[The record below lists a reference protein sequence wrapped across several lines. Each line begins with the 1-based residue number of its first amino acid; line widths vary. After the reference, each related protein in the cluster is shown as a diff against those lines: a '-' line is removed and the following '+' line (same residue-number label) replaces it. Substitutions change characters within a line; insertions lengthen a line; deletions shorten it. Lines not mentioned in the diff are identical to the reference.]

1 MENLKVGDRVV
12 SNYHGVNGQVVG
24 IAEPLT
30 IGDDTYPTI
39 IVTHKAIFADFPK
52 WGRPGEYA
60 QTTTRTFLARDFFR
74 VN

>member
-39 IVTHKAIFADFPK
+39 IVTHKAIFADFPS
-52 WGRPGEYA
+52 GVVLGNTPRPPRAHSWRAIFTE
-60 QTTTRTFLARDFFR
+60 
-74 VN
+74 